1 MSGTS
6 RFYTTKSL
14 KGQVVLITGASSG
27 IGEACAYRF
36 AEQGCKLVLIAR
48 RMNKLEEVK
57 QRCKD
62 EFGTPDADIH
72 LARFDVKDLDKVSCL
87 PRSCHPS
94 VARSIASSRTV
105 RPLTRNRPHRLRR
118 PHLRSHP
125 QMDELKASFPPGFA
139 DVDILVNNAGLA
151 LGRKAAQDN
160 VIADVATMLNTN
172 VAAVMAFASTFVPGM
187 VERNAGHV
195 VNLSSIAAHEA
206 YPGGSVYCATK
217 HAVDA
222 FTVSMR
228 HDLVGTQVRVTAISP
243 GAVRTEF
250 TLVRLGGDASKEDDF
265 YKGFAPL
272 TAADIADQVLYVTT
286 RPDHVQVGDLISYA
300 TNQASARDIHKQ
312 P

>member
-62 EFGTPDADIH
+62 EFGAPDADIH
-72 LARFDVKDLDKVSCL
+72 LARFDVKDLDK
-87 PRSCHPS
+87 
-94 VARSIASSRTV
+94 
-105 RPLTRNRPHRLRR
+105 
-118 PHLRSHP
+118 
-125 QMDELKASFPPGFA
+125 MDELKASFPPGFA